1 MQTIRLA
8 RMWRKGRPFY
18 RLVLTDS
25 KASPQAWFKKV
36 LGWFNPLSKEHS
48 YDVQAV
54 LDYVSLG
61 TQMSERAA
69 KLLYAETK
77 NAVFQRFY
85 AEKHTQRQKKKK
97 DY

>member
-8 RMWRKGRPFY
+8 RIGRKGRPFY

-25 KASPQAWFKKV
+25 KASPQAGFKKV

-48 YDVQAV
+48 YNVQAV
-54 LDYVSLG
+54 LGYIASG

-69 KLLYAETK
+69 KLLYGETK
-77 NAVFQRFY
+77 NPVFQKFY
-85 AEKHTQRQKKKK
+85 VEKNTKRQKKKK
-97 DY
+97 D